1 MTPHYNLRM
10 NQSTSDLLKSLE
22 IRSPKFLVLI
32 SLNSRYLRYTGN
44 CGFQNG
50 FPRLFCII
58 RDFKAFLLV
67 YINFLSFQPRMP
79 RRQITPVNS
88 PQKEKY
94 GDRFIPS
101 RAGNNWQVNFN
112 MIQVSYVLLLIIIR
126 YIINVS
132 DIRVFVK
139 IFKAMADADKY
150 Y

>member
-1 MTPHYNLRM
+1 
-10 NQSTSDLLKSLE
+10 
-22 IRSPKFLVLI
+22 
-32 SLNSRYLRYTGN
+32 
-44 CGFQNG
+44 
-50 FPRLFCII
+50 
-58 RDFKAFLLV
+58 
-67 YINFLSFQPRMP
+67 MP

-112 MIQVSYVLLLIIIR
+112 MIQVSYVLIIIIIS